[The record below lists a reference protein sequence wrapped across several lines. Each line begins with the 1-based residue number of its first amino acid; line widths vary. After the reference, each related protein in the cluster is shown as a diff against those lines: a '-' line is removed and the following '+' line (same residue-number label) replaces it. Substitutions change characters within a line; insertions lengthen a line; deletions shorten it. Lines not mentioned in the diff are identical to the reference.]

1 MPEALRFIERLAGC
15 ISPTIER
22 TKAQVLG
29 EKLEM
34 ATKLVFVPASE
45 REHDQ
50 PLDLHQE
57 VFVSHRGVFLDI
69 GQFSVYVARFSP
81 SSAHCPGAT
90 GASCL
95 MRTRPRRLPRR
106 LPRTS
111 SSSASPNGP
120 TLHPSNPTMS
130 PRRLAT
136 TRRFAYHVGQTG
148 WDQGYRYT
156 WYWNQQCGWYW
167 RWT

>member
-95 MRTRPRRLPRR
+95 TRTRPRR